1 MFSQNNNG
9 GYMKKIFIIL
19 IILIVMSGCSLN
31 INNID
36 NTPTKQVEKYLNN
49 YQKLTDDVVDDL
61 ELVIEK
67 EKLFNKDQKNM
78 YKDIM
83 KRNFQNMV
91 YTIKDETVNGNNAM
105 VEVEITVYDH
115 YKVIKLSDNYLNNHM
130 SEFLKDDGTLDLE
143 KFTDYKLKNMKK
155 NTDKVKYTIY
165 FNLTRDKNNKWKV
178 DEVSEF
184 DEEKI
189 LGIYEY

>member
-1 MFSQNNNG
+1 
-9 GYMKKIFIIL
+9 
-19 IILIVMSGCSLN
+19 
-31 INNID
+31 
-36 NTPTKQVEKYLNN
+36 
-49 YQKLTDDVVDDL
+49 
-61 ELVIEK
+61 
-67 EKLFNKDQKNM
+67 
-78 YKDIM
+78 
-83 KRNFQNMV
+83 
-91 YTIKDETVNGNNAM
+91 
-105 VEVEITVYDH
+105 
-115 YKVIKLSDNYLNNHM
+115 M

-165 FNLTRDKNNKWKV
+165 FNLTKNKNNKWNV

>member
-165 FNLTRDKNNKWKV
+165 FNLTKNKNNKWNV

>member
-1 MFSQNNNG
+1 
-9 GYMKKIFIIL
+9 MKKIFIIL

-165 FNLTRDKNNKWKV
+165 FNLTKNKNNKWKV